1 MMTGVLKA
9 SLLLVGLLAGA
20 KLIAQQFPFYDEI
33 REFRKEDSLHKPRP
47 NSILFVGSSSF
58 RKWTDVQDYFPGYP
72 IINRGF
78 GGSSIPDVIRYQ
90 DDVIFKYHPKQIV
103 FYCGENDF
111 AASDTV
117 SVTTVVNRFTTLFTT
132 IRQRL
137 PGVPFVFVSIKPS
150 PSRIHLRS
158 KFEEAN
164 KQIKRFLSHQT
175 HTVFVDVFPLMLD
188 ANGQPRKELFLEDM
202 LHMKP
207 EGYRIWQR
215 ALMPHLIKNKVPH
228 S

>member
-1 MMTGVLKA
+1 MMSGIMKTGF
-9 SLLLVGLLAGA
+9 LLVGLLVGA

-33 REFRKEDSLHKPRP
+33 RDFRKQDSLHKPAEH
-47 NSILFVGSSSF
+47 SILFVGSSSF
-58 RKWTDVQDYFPGYP
+58 RKWTDVQDYFPGYT

-90 DDVIFKYHPKQIV
+90 EDVIFKYKPEQIV

-117 SVTTVVNRFTTLFTT
+117 SVATVVKRFTTLFTT

-164 KQIKRFLSHQT
+164 KDIREFLSRQKNA
-175 HTVFVDVFPLMLD
+175 VFVDVFPLMLD
-188 ANGQPRKELFLEDM
+188 ANGQPRKELFLDDM

-207 EGYRIWQR
+207 EGYKIWQK
-215 ALMPHLIKNKVPH
+215 ALMPYLLKNKV
-228 S
+228 SKS